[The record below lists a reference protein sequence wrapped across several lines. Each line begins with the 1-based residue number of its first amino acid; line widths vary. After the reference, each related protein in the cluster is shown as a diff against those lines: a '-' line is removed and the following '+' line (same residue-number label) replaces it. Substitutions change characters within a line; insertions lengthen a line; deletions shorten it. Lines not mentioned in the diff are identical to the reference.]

1 MSHRWYAIQA
11 YSGSEVSV
19 KKAITALVEEQGIE
33 EKLADIVVPMEDVI
47 ELKKGKQ
54 KIVERPLYSGYV
66 FAKLDL
72 DTNLW
77 QKIQALSRVG
87 KFIGEAKKPT
97 PLSDKDIELI
107 LEKAHNKSAP
117 KPKVNFFT
125 AEVVRIIDGP
135 FANFTG
141 IVEEYDMSHG
151 KLKLNVSIFGRST
164 PVEIL
169 CTQVE
174 KIV

>member
-33 EKLADIVVPMEDVI
+33 ERLADIVVPMEDVI

-77 QKIQALSRVG
+77 QKIQALSRVVN
-87 KFIGEAKKPT
+87 FIG
-97 PLSDKDIELI
+97 
-107 LEKAHNKSAP
+107 
-117 KPKVNFFT
+117 
-125 AEVVRIIDGP
+125 
-135 FANFTG
+135 
-141 IVEEYDMSHG
+141 
-151 KLKLNVSIFGRST
+151 
-164 PVEIL
+164 
-169 CTQVE
+169 
-174 KIV
+174 